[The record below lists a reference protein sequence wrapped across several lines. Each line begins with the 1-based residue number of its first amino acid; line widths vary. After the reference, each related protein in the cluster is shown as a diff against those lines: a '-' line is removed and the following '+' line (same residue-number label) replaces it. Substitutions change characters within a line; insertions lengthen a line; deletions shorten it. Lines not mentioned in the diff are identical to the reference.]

1 MYCCIYTLLSDCC
14 IIYTNVPGSMKSAGL
29 LYIKWLC
36 YYDQDSGNT
45 AGIIGATFLIYF
57 GLGKIITFIRLD

>member
-1 MYCCIYTLLSDCC
+1 MYCCIYTLLSGCY
-14 IIYTNVPGSMKSAGL
+14 IIYTNVLGSMKSAGV
-29 LYIKWLC
+29 LYIEWLC
-36 YYDQDSGNT
+36 YYDQGSGST

>member
-1 MYCCIYTLLSDCC
+1 
-14 IIYTNVPGSMKSAGL
+14 MKSAGV
-29 LYIKWLC
+29 LYIEWLC
-36 YYDQDSGNT
+36 YYDQGSGST

>member
-1 MYCCIYTLLSDCC
+1 
-14 IIYTNVPGSMKSAGL
+14 MKSAGL